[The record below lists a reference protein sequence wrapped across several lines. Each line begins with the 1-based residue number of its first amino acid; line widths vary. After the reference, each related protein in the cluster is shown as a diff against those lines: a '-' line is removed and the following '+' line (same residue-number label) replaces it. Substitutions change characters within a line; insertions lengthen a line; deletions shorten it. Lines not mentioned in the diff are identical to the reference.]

1 MAKAWELLDKTYL
14 LINAGF
20 NDQARQI
27 VRQIIS
33 RDPQNIEAWEIYINT
48 IEKSGEL
55 ERLKDVVDKMWESGA
70 RENDYLEANRNY
82 ILRRINERIA
92 SM

>member
-1 MAKAWELLDKTYL
+1 MTKAWELLDKTYL

-20 NDQARQI
+20 NDQAQQI
-27 VRQIIS
+27 VGQVIS
-33 RDPQNIEAWEIYINT
+33 RDPQNIEAWEIYIGTFTN
-48 IEKSGEL
+48 SDEL
-55 ERLKDVVDKMWESGA
+55 ENLKDSVDAIWESGA

-92 SM
+92 SL